1 MEMQHHSAPGGKAG
15 TREHRA
21 DPPPGVLGSDRCR
34 VCSTSP
40 EMPAHNLYE
49 KSPHEDA
56 QALLPHAHALAAE
69 LMGKNSTG
77 RTAPPRVRGSLP
89 KTNSPTGLERF
100 KAPLGK
106 CHPSQEPGPRNQDQE
121 QGSQNKTTLA
131 NQGLSASNS
140 SPAPRWLSRLGTCR
154 LLPGERSC
162 KAICSVLPPP
172 VPHKALSQLH
182 TGRKTRTDLTTA
194 DTHKPRTRGSE
205 SRLWAEAPDLCPTEA
220 LQELQEPRSPPRLG
234 ADVCSWQKSGVF
246 SITSLLPWFCGTA
259 KISLSI
265 SELLLN
271 RSVIPK
277 S

>member
-1 MEMQHHSAPGGKAG
+1 MQHIPRDAC
-15 TREHRA
+15 TQ
-21 DPPPGVLGSDRCR
+21 L
-34 VCSTSP
+34 TSP
-40 EMPAHNLYE
+40 HTRIPRQCSLMPMPWQL
-49 KSPHEDA
+49 S
-56 QALLPHAHALAAE
+56 
-69 LMGKNSTG
+69 SWG
-77 RTAPPRVRGSLP
+77 RTARGGLHHLVSEAACQKLTHQQGWSDSRHLLGNATPPR
-89 KTNSPTGLERF
+89 N
-100 KAPLGK
+100 
-106 CHPSQEPGPRNQDQE
+106 QE

-140 SPAPRWLSRLGTCR
+140 SPAPRWLSWLGTCR

-182 TGRKTRTDLTTA
+182 TGRKTRTDLTIV

-205 SRLWAEAPDLCPTEA
+205 SRLWAEAPAPCPTKA

-246 SITSLLPWFCGTA
+246 SITSLLLWFCGTA

-265 SELLLN
+265 SKLFLK